1 MRKESNLAGIFCFQ
15 KCCVSSWS
23 CEFLLNVSPMAGN
36 SKRLFRGSDNQVRD
50 LIMVSNWRKKM
61 TEDRKEWRNEN
72 TRNKN
77 YLDCW
82 RRDVVRW
89 NGDDDDD
96 WWNEEATERNL
107 SFSQNSSG
115 INESILVFLVCPINL
130 TFVCRPPM
138 TAVGRRELSKERR
151 RAWLL
156 LWARPSFC
164 HRPELHCSRP
174 SRNSIRCR
182 SHRSSRS
189 RRNLRSL
196 HSRNSLKSKKAY
208 LEKRGL
214 DK

>member
-1 MRKESNLAGIFCFQ
+1 MKILATKIILTVDGATLSDETSTTTMTDETKFQ
-15 KCCVSSWS
+15 
-23 CEFLLNVSPMAGN
+23 
-36 SKRLFRGSDNQVRD
+36 
-50 LIMVSNWRKKM
+50 
-61 TEDRKEWRNEN
+61 
-72 TRNKN
+72 
-77 YLDCW
+77 
-82 RRDVVRW
+82 
-89 NGDDDDD
+89 
-96 WWNEEATERNL
+96 EATERNL

-138 TAVGRRELSKERR
+138 TTVGRRELSKERR

-196 HSRNSLKSKKAY
+196 HSHNSLKSKRSILRTTRVGQIGKGTWPGRAY
-208 LEKRGL
+208 RSNPW
-214 DK
+214 